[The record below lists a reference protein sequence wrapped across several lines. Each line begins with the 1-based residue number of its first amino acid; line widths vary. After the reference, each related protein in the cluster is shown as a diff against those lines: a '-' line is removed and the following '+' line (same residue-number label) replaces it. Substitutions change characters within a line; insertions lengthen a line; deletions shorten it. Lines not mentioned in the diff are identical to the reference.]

1 MSPIK
6 AVLKQILNEA
16 KTALE
21 EYFQETKNTLKQQL
35 KKLLIFGIV
44 TSILLAVAISLIGS
58 AALFFLIGSLRYL
71 ETFLP
76 AWQAWLLIGAT
87 ALIVAI
93 ALLIVLSLIIWRQF
107 RSSKPKIVKESKQQS
122 DCEVTKN

>member
-1 MSPIK
+1 LSPIK